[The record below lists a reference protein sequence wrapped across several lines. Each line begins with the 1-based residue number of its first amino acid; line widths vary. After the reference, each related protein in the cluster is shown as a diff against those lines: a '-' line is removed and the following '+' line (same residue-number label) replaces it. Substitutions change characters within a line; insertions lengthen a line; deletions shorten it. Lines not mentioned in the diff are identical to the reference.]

1 MEAKNTFPNLMLKC
15 PVSFPAVLKKKNIR
29 IFFSSKSISSH
40 LQDKLLLNTIFE
52 QPSMRYVN
60 CYFSSKIN
68 KSLFRAH
75 LAQLENWFD
84 ATYIGQLLNSEI

>member
-1 MEAKNTFPNLMLKC
+1 MEAKNTCPNLMLKC
-15 PVSFPAVLKKKNIR
+15 PVSIPAVLKKKNIR

-60 CYFSSKIN
+60 CAISHL
-68 KSLFRAH
+68 KSISLY
-75 LAQLENWFD
+75 LEH
-84 ATYIGQLLNSEI
+84 T